1 MHPRDRGSEGTHIFS
16 KPGGRCRWFFSTHVA
31 AGWRAAGKFVA
42 EGMRAKCV
50 KSWID
55 EGTDVEK
62 WLREGDIG
70 TEANDVGTRQRTV
83 RAFHLLPSA
92 RSSRSLFVA
101 LFSLRPCAFHY
112 VNGITPC
119 CNSQMISS
127 RSLLFYQFV
136 VL

>member
-1 MHPRDRGSEGTHIFS
+1 MYPRDRKEHIFFRS
-16 KPGGRCRWFFSTHVA
+16 REEDAGGFPPHV

-42 EGMRAKCV
+42 DGMRARCV
-50 KSWID
+50 KSRVD

-62 WLREGDIG
+62 WLWEGDIG

-92 RSSRSLFVA
+92 RSFRSLFVA
-101 LFSLRPCAFHY
+101 LLRPCAFRY
-112 VNGITPC
+112 VNSINPY

-127 RSLLFYQFV
+127 GSLSFYQFL